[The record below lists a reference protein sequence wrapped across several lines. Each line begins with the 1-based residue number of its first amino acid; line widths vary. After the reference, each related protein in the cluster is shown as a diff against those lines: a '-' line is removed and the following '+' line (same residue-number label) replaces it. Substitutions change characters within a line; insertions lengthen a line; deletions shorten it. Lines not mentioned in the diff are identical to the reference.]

1 MTTNKHV
8 CRMTSSSN
16 LIIESY
22 YFIALSLSGR
32 IQRCI

>member
-8 CRMTSSSN
+8 CRMTSSSS

-22 YFIALSLSGR
+22 YFIAFLLYR
-32 IQRCI
+32 IIAF